1 VTSKPVRL
9 RYNDATDGMTTIGSM
24 FTGNDNINTVTIKN
38 SAEEF
43 NKVIIEGRNDLQ
55 EALPVSQQEFGLAQ
69 NGESEPEILVEVFDN
84 DSWSVRER
92 CYAVE
97 GGSVDDN
104 GNYKNKKLYGHEKYT
119 GEKRVETATIT
130 TDIEA
135 CMEELIPSG
144 YSLQVPGNVTV
155 PNVNE
160 WSYKGRREN
169 GYLELTRNYNWV
181 LMFTSD
187 LNANNDYIV
196 RFEPSGYGG
205 SEGNIVRGQDPI
217 VYDYWKKKD
226 TKTVVSEVTV
236 KGEAPDGSTVDVTRT
251 ANSPDLERSVTLNI
265 GYPVTVT
272 EAEDIG
278 DNLLQPSFVEHGALQ
293 GPLFLD
299 NTVNFT
305 VGILDSELNIDDEFT
320 VVEQK
325 DFLHEGQTYFSF
337 EFENEANIRES
348 IRNKGLQEE
357 RDTLFPTGEDSINI
371 DFDNF
376 NAENSDTNA
385 DVSTT
390 EDDQSPDIEGE
401 TDTDTGEGNY
411 SFAEAGASVIDGAD
425 VRASTEAVSFTG
437 KDTEYFLVTLNFSF
451 EGDPGNVT
459 VEIINDTDLA
469 TYFLEGFRLVQSS
482 TTRTVTIIQSEDISG
497 DTIEGIVTN
506 NTGNGASI
514 SVDLTVDS
522 IAEHTHGTSGVSNG
536 SMVAANH
543 NHNVSASDG
552 GHGGPT
558 SGLEHVI
565 TGDQA
570 QQLINLLQELKTDR

>member
-390 EDDQSPDIEGE
+390 EDDQSPDIEGD

-437 KDTEYFLVTLNFSF
+437 KDT
-451 EGDPGNVT
+451 
-459 VEIINDTDLA
+459 
-469 TYFLEGFRLVQSS
+469 
-482 TTRTVTIIQSEDISG
+482 
-497 DTIEGIVTN
+497 
-506 NTGNGASI
+506 
-514 SVDLTVDS
+514 
-522 IAEHTHGTSGVSNG
+522 
-536 SMVAANH
+536 
-543 NHNVSASDG
+543 
-552 GHGGPT
+552 
-558 SGLEHVI
+558 
-565 TGDQA
+565 
-570 QQLINLLQELKTDR
+570 